1 MEILPNTH
9 WVTNDSDRIGNCIV
23 IEAREHEVELLTDWG
38 NLVVMPKS
46 EFIEI
51 YALNEARDNFD
62 FLTEVVVGLPV
73 ETFQEKI
80 ENRIELLNEALQR
93 YEDIHGKG

>member
-1 MEILPNTH
+1 MKILPNTH

-38 NLVVMPKS
+38 NLVVMPKAD
-46 EFIEI
+46 FIEI
-51 YALNEARDNFD
+51 YDVNEARTSYDHMHD
-62 FLTEVVVGLPV
+62 LMELPI